1 MKKTGKIGDIIL
13 SFAVG
18 AQQLLASIQIVM
30 GKITQNPEQMAN
42 FRVVSSAFVVILS
55 LLWIIKRKPVAFLV
69 SYSIIALVFI
79 WSLLLTPQL
88 SKYIVD
94 EGVKFS
100 CLTCMPI
107 TLAVL
112 CIKDKEVFHKTFLAA
127 SILTSLIGIAYSLLL
142 VVGYIIQDD
151 YNIAF
156 GYSLMLPTLYFFY
169 TKRPSL
175 ILLGII
181 STICIVIEGS
191 RGPAAVI
198 PLYVAYLYYRNLN
211 MKSIIMM
218 LLGIILIYIFFS
230 NIDLFLSFL
239 SSHGIRSR
247 TLQKL
252 LNNELLM
259 SASREDLS
267 SLGINIIW
275 KSPILGF
282 GAFGD
287 RLFYEPYIHNF
298 ILEVFIDYGI
308 PMGLFLLL
316 LIIIKIVEKFKM
328 QKGEERD
335 FLVLLVLGSILPL
348 MVSSSYLIDF
358 RFFFLIGVLVRP
370 VKKNFSLLLKK
381 KINSA

>member
-1 MKKTGKIGDIIL
+1 
-13 SFAVG
+13 
-18 AQQLLASIQIVM
+18 
-30 GKITQNPEQMAN
+30 
-42 FRVVSSAFVVILS
+42 
-55 LLWIIKRKPVAFLV
+55 
-69 SYSIIALVFI
+69 
-79 WSLLLTPQL
+79 
-88 SKYIVD
+88 
-94 EGVKFS
+94 
-100 CLTCMPI
+100 
-107 TLAVL
+107 
-112 CIKDKEVFHKTFLAA
+112 
-127 SILTSLIGIAYSLLL
+127 
-142 VVGYIIQDD
+142 
-151 YNIAF
+151 
-156 GYSLMLPTLYFFY
+156 
-169 TKRPSL
+169 
-175 ILLGII
+175 
-181 STICIVIEGS
+181 
-191 RGPAAVI
+191 
-198 PLYVAYLYYRNLN
+198 
-211 MKSIIMM
+211 M